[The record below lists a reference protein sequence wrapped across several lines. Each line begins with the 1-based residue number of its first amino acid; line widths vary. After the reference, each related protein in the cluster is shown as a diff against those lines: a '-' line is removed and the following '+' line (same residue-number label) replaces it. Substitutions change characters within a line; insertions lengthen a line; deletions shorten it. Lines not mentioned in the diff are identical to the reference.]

1 MGSGVERECR
11 SADVSRTKRRSSNKR
26 TALPVSVRSCSHWP
40 IATHAGP
47 LRNTLIHRHSYIHT
61 DPFVRLSWSVV
72 PPVRSLKIIVSHAP
86 SPSHNYN
93 HTVMFVLSPRTYNW
107 WNTAV
112 LLLLLCNCRT
122 RKQDRLMRWNAITL
136 QVLLQNSIKQWK

>member
-1 MGSGVERECR
+1 MESSVSAGQPMCHERR
-11 SADVSRTKRRSSNKR
+11 DDHQTKELHFPS
-26 TALPVSVRSCSHWP
+26 PFVRAHWP
-40 IATHAGP
+40 IATHAVP

-86 SPSHNYN
+86 SSSHNYN

>member
-1 MGSGVERECR
+1 MSAGQPMCHERR
-11 SADVSRTKRRSSNKR
+11 DDHQTKELHFPS
-26 TALPVSVRSCSHWP
+26 PFVRAHWP

-93 HTVMFVLSPRTYNW
+93 HTVMFVLSPRTYN
-107 WNTAV
+107 
-112 LLLLLCNCRT
+112 
-122 RKQDRLMRWNAITL
+122 KLMKYCCITTTIV
-136 QVLLQNSIKQWK
+136 QLQNQKTRPFNAMKRYYSTSTITK